1 MKGFNKMKYDEIKVG
16 SMYTYDIN
24 SCMHGFEIGEGLI
37 VDKYIEGNTQMC
49 VIYNK
54 ETHKVIYRSCN
65 VVREIL

>member
-1 MKGFNKMKYDEIKVG
+1 MKYDEIKVG
-16 SMYTYDIN
+16 SMCAYDIN
-24 SCMHGFEIGEGLI
+24 SCMPGFEIGKGLI